1 MLMAKTPPKEE
12 SSFLGHRRILLKI
25 SGEVLGG
32 RDGQGFEPEQFDR
45 LAGALMRVQKRGIQ
59 LAVVVGGGNIF
70 RGRQR
75 SRLGLRSQQISD
87 DIGMLATV
95 MNGLILWEMLQGKG
109 CKACVM
115 SALEMQGL
123 CEVYHRRHA
132 DACLQQGM
140 IVILVGGSGHAFFTT
155 DTAAALRTLELDCT
169 LLLKG
174 TKVDGVYD
182 KDPMVHKD
190 AQRYENLCF
199 DEIIDK
205 QLHVMDAT
213 AMTLMRGHKKSVM
226 VFSIQ
231 EENALDT
238 IMRGQGRYTLI
249 KDRGD
254 EE

>member
-1 MLMAKTPPKEE
+1 MAKPVAE
-12 SSFLGHRRILLKI
+12 SAQKNAPSFLGHRRILLKV

-32 RDGQGFEPEQFDR
+32 GDGQGFDPEQFDR
-45 LAGALMRVQKRGIQ
+45 LAGTLARVQKQGIQ

-70 RGRQR
+70 RGRER
-75 SRLGLRSQQISD
+75 SRLGLQSQQISD

-95 MNGLILWEMLQGKG
+95 MNGLVLWEMLKGKG
-109 CKACVM
+109 CPACVM

-132 DACLQQGM
+132 DSCLQQGM

-182 KDPMVHKD
+182 KDPMLHKD
-190 AQRYENLCF
+190 AKRYEQLSYNQ
-199 DEIIDK
+199 IIDK
-205 QLHVMDAT
+205 ELHVMDAT

-231 EENALDT
+231 EEQALDK
-238 IMRGQGRYTLI
+238 IMQGRGRYTLI
-249 KDRGD
+249 KDN
-254 EE
+254 